1 MYTINFFTL
10 KILDEDKYLE
20 DIEEYELKLCSLQDV
35 KSFLNSDFYEAVYD
49 FLFSY
54 LDGIVITDIGND
66 KVIYKELFS
75 NAVNYEIYEI
85 DDKII
90 YKEIGENS
98 DDFEDVDK
106 AYIIVDQYKL
116 YYR

>member
-10 KILDEDKYLE
+10 KVIDEDKYLE

-35 KSFLNSDFYEAVYD
+35 KSFLDSEFYENVYD
-49 FLFSY
+49 HLFSY
-54 LDGIVITDIGND
+54 LDGIIITKDNE
-66 KVIYKELFS
+66 VIYKELFS
-75 NAVNYEIYEI
+75 NAIQYEIYKI

-106 AYIIVDQYKL
+106 AYIIVDQHKL

>member
-1 MYTINFFTL
+1 MYIINFFTL

-20 DIEEYELKLCSLQDV
+20 DIEDYGLKLSTLEDI
-35 KSFLNSDFYEAVYD
+35 KSFLRSDFYEAVYD